1 MQKNRPAKLFT
12 SVFHRHN
19 SSVGAGWPCPNWTP
33 DAIETESLPGCI
45 WTYAKGTV
53 EDDVIKRVV
62 ARLKGIEVIVGDDRH
77 LAKEIE
83 SQMFAKIEQ
92 KK

>member
-1 MQKNRPAKLFT
+1 
-12 SVFHRHN
+12 
-19 SSVGAGWPCPNWTP
+19 
-33 DAIETESLPGCI
+33 LPGCI

-53 EDDVIKRVV
+53 EDDAIKRVV
-62 ARLKGIEVIVGDDRH
+62 ARLKGIEVLVGDDRQ

>member
-1 MQKNRPAKLFT
+1 VDARC
-12 SVFHRHN
+12 HRN
-19 SSVGAGWPCPNWTP
+19 GKFARVY
-33 DAIETESLPGCI
+33 

-53 EDDVIKRVV
+53 EEDVKRVV
-62 ARLKGIEVIVGDDRH
+62 ARLKGIEVIVGDDRQ

>member
-1 MQKNRPAKLFT
+1 MSQVDARC
-12 SVFHRHN
+12 HRN
-19 SSVGAGWPCPNWTP
+19 GKFARVY
-33 DAIETESLPGCI
+33 

-53 EDDVIKRVV
+53 EEDVIKRVV
-62 ARLKGIEVIVGDDRH
+62 ARLKGIEVLVGDDRQ

-83 SQMFAKIEQ
+83 SKMFAKIEQ